1 MEDFDKYLDRLV
13 ENFYDTGKLVLNER
27 TNKSIDDKDDYE
39 VLRNFWLKYKQLPR
53 HNRLTI
59 RYKIISTDNIY
70 ILKDNKL
77 QPYNENIKL
86 EHSYVYL

>member
-53 HNRLTI
+53 HNRL
-59 RYKIISTDNIY
+59 RYIF
-70 ILKDNKL
+70 KDIKVKDL
-77 QPYNENIKL
+77 NEQQYHFIG
-86 EHSYVYL
+86 